1 MGINLP
7 ALAKAMRRVFQAVP
21 FDERRDGLNKRV
33 DTTDKNV
40 RTDKKQDDRRT
51 LVQCTRHCNGGK
63 DDMGINSENSDG
75 TGLLAKA
82 MRRVFQEAVQEGAVP
97 FDERRDGLNKRVDTT
112 DKNVRTDKKQD

>member
-1 MGINLP
+1 MG
-7 ALAKAMRRVFQAVP
+7 K
-21 FDERRDGLNKRV
+21 
-33 DTTDKNV
+33 
-40 RTDKKQDDRRT
+40 
-51 LVQCTRHCNGGK
+51 
-63 DDMGINSENSDG
+63 NSENSDG